1 MRIGERL
8 CTKIFPGITT
18 IILVGLLALI
28 FVKFALS
35 ASSSTAEYAPIQ
47 KNAYSLRAKLFILF
61 LLIVIPIIGYTLT
74 KMPYISDEQ
83 AKPIVS
89 KTVNAIGYQWY
100 WKIDDATAKVG
111 EQILYKVTS
120 ADVNHGFGI
129 YDPDM
134 NVIAQTQAMPD
145 YENNLLVSFPKAGTY
160 KILCLEYCGLAH
172 HAMVTEI
179 TVSE

>member
-1 MRIGERL
+1 MYQNISW
-8 CTKIFPGITT
+8 IAT

-28 FVKFALS
+28 FIKFALS
-35 ASSSTAEYAPIQ
+35 ASNNVAEYAPIQ
-47 KNAYSLRAKLFILF
+47 KNAYSMRSKLFILF

-74 KMPYISDEQ
+74 KMPYINEERV
-83 AKPIVS
+83 KPITS
-89 KTVNAIGYQWY
+89 KTVNAVGHQWY
-100 WKIDDATAKVG
+100 WKIDDTTAKVG
-111 EQILYKVTS
+111 ENVLYKVTS

-129 YDPDM
+129 YDPDL

-145 YENNLLVSFPKAGTY
+145 YENNLLVSFPKAGIY

-172 HAMVTEI
+172 HAMVAEI